1 MAQAFLD
8 VQPHS
13 LEAEQTVLGA
23 LLMDPEAIIKVSD
36 LLQPEDFYEPSYR
49 IIYSAI
55 VDLYQS
61 HQPVDIVTV
70 TSKLQDEK
78 KIQAVG
84 GSAFLAELAAK
95 VPVSAHIF
103 KYGQIVKTK
112 AVLRR
117 IIQAG
122 DRIKAL
128 GHEEDRDI
136 PELLEIVEKTVFS
149 ISGTF
154 LKEKFIHIK
163 EILSARYEKFAE
175 MHENKDDN
183 TIKGVPTGFAALDF
197 KLSGFQP
204 SDLIILAARPSMGK
218 TSLALNIAQS
228 AAIKHGKSIAIFSL
242 EMSKE
247 QLVDRLFA
255 SMLGVDSWKL
265 QKGKL
270 EDRDFQN
277 MGPIMDDLSKANIFI
292 DDSMGS
298 SIPELRAKARRLQM
312 EHGLDMIIIDFMQL
326 MSTGNA
332 SYSGNRVQEISEI
345 SRSLK
350 MLGRELK
357 IPIVAL
363 SQLSRA
369 VESRPGNIPQLS
381 DLRESGSIEQDADVV
396 LMMYREDYY
405 EEDSDRPGITD
416 IYVRKHRNGPTGRV
430 ELLFKKE
437 QMRFY
442 DVDKTQE
449 VKSMASRTTHKMIG
463 QVKGGSA
470 AFRPPVHDDE

>member
-1 MAQAFLD
+1 MDYTSFPMAQAFLD

-23 LLMDPEAIIKVSD
+23 LLFDPEAVIKVSD
-36 LLQPEDFYEPSYR
+36 LLTPEDFYDPTYKT
-49 IIYSAI
+49 IYAAI
-55 VDLYQS
+55 NSLYVA
-61 HQPVDIVTV
+61 HQPIDIVTV
-70 TSKLQDEK
+70 SNKLSDDK
-78 KIQAVG
+78 KLEQIG
-84 GSAFLAELAAK
+84 GSAFLAELASK
-95 VPVSAHIF
+95 VPTSAHVY
-103 KYGQIVKTK
+103 KYGQIVKAK
-112 AVLRR
+112 AVHRR

-122 DRIKAL
+122 EQIKGL
-128 GHEEDRDI
+128 GYEVDRDI
-136 PELLEIVEKTVFS
+136 PDLLEEVEKTVFG
-149 ISGTF
+149 ISTTF
-154 LKEKFIHIK
+154 LKEKFVHIRD
-163 EILSARYEKFAE
+163 ILSARYEKFAE
-175 MHENKDDN
+175 LHETKDAG
-183 TIKGVPTGFAALDF
+183 IKGVPTGYTGIDS

-204 SDLIILAARPSMGK
+204 SDLIIIAARPSMGK
-218 TSLALNIAQS
+218 TSLALNIAQNS
-228 AAIKHGKSIAIFSL
+228 AIKFGKTVGIFSL

-265 QKGKL
+265 QKGRL
-270 EDRDFQN
+270 EDKDFQN
-277 MGPIMDDLSKANIFI
+277 MGPIMDDLNKANIFI

-312 EHGLDMIIIDFMQL
+312 EHGLDLIILDFLQL
-326 MSTGNA
+326 MTTGNQG
-332 SYSGNRVQEISEI
+332 YVGNRVQEISEI

-369 VESRPGNIPQLS
+369 VENRPGNIPQLS

-416 IYVRKHRNGPTGRV
+416 IYIRKHR
-430 ELLFKKE
+430 
-437 QMRFY
+437 FY
-442 DVDKTQE
+442 DIDKTHIE
-449 VKSMASRTTHKMIG
+449 TTTARAVQRMTAQAKN
-463 QVKGGSA
+463 VRKLPSA
-470 AFRPPVHDDE
+470 ALADD

>member
-55 VDLYQS
+55 VDLYQT

-78 KIQAVG
+78 KIQDVG
-84 GSAFLAELAAK
+84 GSAFLAELASK

-112 AVLRR
+112 SVLRR

-175 MHENKDDN
+175 MH
-183 TIKGVPTGFAALDF
+183 
-197 KLSGFQP
+197 
-204 SDLIILAARPSMGK
+204 
-218 TSLALNIAQS
+218 
-228 AAIKHGKSIAIFSL
+228 
-242 EMSKE
+242 
-247 QLVDRLFA
+247 
-255 SMLGVDSWKL
+255 
-265 QKGKL
+265 
-270 EDRDFQN
+270 
-277 MGPIMDDLSKANIFI
+277 
-292 DDSMGS
+292 
-298 SIPELRAKARRLQM
+298 
-312 EHGLDMIIIDFMQL
+312 
-326 MSTGNA
+326 
-332 SYSGNRVQEISEI
+332 
-345 SRSLK
+345 
-350 MLGRELK
+350 
-357 IPIVAL
+357 
-363 SQLSRA
+363 
-369 VESRPGNIPQLS
+369 
-381 DLRESGSIEQDADVV
+381 
-396 LMMYREDYY
+396 
-405 EEDSDRPGITD
+405 
-416 IYVRKHRNGPTGRV
+416 
-430 ELLFKKE
+430 
-437 QMRFY
+437 
-442 DVDKTQE
+442 
-449 VKSMASRTTHKMIG
+449 
-463 QVKGGSA
+463 
-470 AFRPPVHDDE
+470 

>member
-1 MAQAFLD
+1 MAQTAPFLD

-13 LEAEQTVLGA
+13 REAEQTVLGA
-23 LLMDPEAIIKVSD
+23 LLLDPDAVIKISD
-36 LLQPEDFYEPSYR
+36 LLTPDDFYDPTYR
-49 IIYSAI
+49 IVYQAI
-55 VDLYQS
+55 FDLYQG
-61 HQPVDIVTV
+61 HQPIDIVTV
-70 TSKLQDEK
+70 SNKLTDEK
-78 KIQAVG
+78 RIQDVG
-84 GSAFLAELAAK
+84 GSAFLAELASK
-95 VPVSAHIF
+95 VPTSAHVY

-112 AVLRR
+112 AIHRR

-122 DRIKAL
+122 ERIKAL
-128 GHEEDRDI
+128 GYEVEQEI
-136 PELLEIVEKTVFS
+136 PELLEQVEKTVFS
-149 ISGTF
+149 ISATF
-154 LKEKFIHIK
+154 LKDKFVHIRD
-163 EILSARYEKFAE
+163 ILNARYEKFAE
-175 MHENKDDN
+175 MHESKDSSI
-183 TIKGVPTGFAALDF
+183 IKGVPTGFGTLDA

-204 SDLIILAARPSMGK
+204 SDLIIIAARPSMGK
-218 TSLALNIAQS
+218 TSLALNIAQN
-228 AAIKHGKSIAIFSL
+228 AAIRFNKTVGVFSL

-270 EDRDFQN
+270 DDRDFQN
-277 MGPIMDDLSKANIFI
+277 MGPIMDDLNKANIFI

-312 EHGLDMIIIDFMQL
+312 ENGLDMIIIDFLQL
-326 MSTGNA
+326 MSTGNQ
-332 SYSGNRVQEISEI
+332 SYTGNRVQEISEI

-381 DLRESGSIEQDADVV
+381 DLRDSGSIEQDADVV

-405 EEDSDRPGITD
+405 EEDTDRAGITD

-430 ELLFKKE
+430 ELMFKRE

-442 DVDKTQE
+442 DMDKSQSK
-449 VKSMASRTTHKMIG
+449 VPKHG
-463 QVKGGSA
+463 D
-470 AFRPPVHDDE
+470 DDE